1 MRGTK
6 SLLGK
11 LDKLKDAIAYEI
23 PRVIANNV
31 SDQTTKAMAGF
42 ASAEYDGIND
52 VTVSMET
59 GDNVWRIVASGEAVL
74 FIEYG
79 SGIVYPHTSEF
90 GNASAYPP
98 TSWSASH
105 DKWLVDPKVSTYGG
119 KWPVPGWKGYW
130 TKGNKSAN
138 VMYESQK
145 TLRTILSVKTKS
157 TIGKALK

>member
-1 MRGTK
+1 MRGQK
-6 SLLGK
+6 SLLAR
-11 LDKLKDAIAYEI
+11 LDKLKDAVAYEI

-31 SDQTTKAMAGF
+31 SDQTTRAMAGF

-98 TSWSASH
+98 ASWSASH
-105 DKWLVDPKVSTYGG
+105 GKWLVDPKVSIYGG
-119 KWPVPGWKGYW
+119 KWPVTGWKGYW

-138 VMYESQK
+138 VMYESK
-145 TLRTILSVKTKS
+145 TALRTNLPTRLRMA
-157 TIGKALK
+157 IGKALT